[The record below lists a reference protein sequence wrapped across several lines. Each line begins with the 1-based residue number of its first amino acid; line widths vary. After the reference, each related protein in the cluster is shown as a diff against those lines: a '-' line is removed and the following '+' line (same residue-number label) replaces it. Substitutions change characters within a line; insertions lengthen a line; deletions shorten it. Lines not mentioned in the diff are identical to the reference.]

1 MLLKHVLVWF
11 SLDFSV
17 EKYTLEEAV
26 FSSPFVPLIHPNSH
40 VGLLPE
46 AMLSLFLSREKP
58 VVLYAIEFLL
68 LGSECWGHTNGSPCL
83 HGVCSHCP

>member
-11 SLDFSV
+11 SLDFLV
-17 EKYTLEEAV
+17 EKYTLEETV
-26 FSSPFVPLIHPNSH
+26 FSSPFVSLMQPNSH
-40 VGLLPE
+40 VGLLAE
-46 AMLSLFLSREKP
+46 AMLSLFLSREKL

-68 LGSECWGHTNGSPCL
+68 LYSECWGHTSESPCP